1 MSIVPKPVQLM
12 NDVELIECLALN
24 IGLSFYEI
32 KKLFNQEID
41 GQSFLLMK
49 KKHIAELGILDRYYK
64 ICMLFPMGKFVDDFI

>member
-1 MSIVPKPVQLM
+1 MNILPKPVQLM
-12 NDVELIECLALN
+12 KDTELIEYLAFN
-24 IGLSFYEI
+24 IDLSFCEI

-41 GQSFLLMK
+41 GQSFLLME